1 MCRRMRFIANSN
13 IAMAE
18 WQISSVHRE
27 RIQNTN
33 NVEIQNSKNMD
44 VLITTGCS
52 WILFQSVTCTCSSWD
67 HDTMLTM
74 TRVIMC
80 LSFCYGCQ
88 AWWGKSLLS
97 RRSLSDLYQCCIC
110 LVQSLAPL
118 LHNQILADTVECTLG
133 ELIMY
138 ITTYEKFHLN
148 KRQVWAYF
156 LRYALVICILCFHE
170 CK

>member
-1 MCRRMRFIANSN
+1 MCKRMRFIANSN
-13 IAMAE
+13 IAMADLF
-18 WQISSVHRE
+18 SLHRE
-27 RIQNTN
+27 WIQNTN
-33 NVEIQNSKNMD
+33 NVEIQNTKNVD
-44 VLITTGCS
+44 VLIITSCYGYCFSLSKVHGVVAITTRC
-52 WILFQSVTCTCSSWD
+52 WLCA
-67 HDTMLTM
+67 
-74 TRVIMC
+74 RVIMC
-80 LSFCYGCQ
+80 LSFCYGHQ

-110 LVQSLAPL
+110 MVQSLAPL